1 MASKLAKICVYG
13 AEKQRK
19 QLLSQPNAV
28 KQEEEEKALA
38 QVGKTR
44 LLSKNEMN
52 QMKKQMQNA
61 IIGDLEFGILD
72 ETQNQTQEVRQ
83 WKEKRNKMDRVCV
96 HSRR

>member
-19 QLLSQPNAV
+19 HLLQQPNAA
-28 KQEEEEKALA
+28 KQKEEEKALA

-44 LLSKNEMN
+44 LLSKNEMS
-52 QMKKQMQNA
+52 QMKMQMQNA

-96 HSRR
+96 HNRR